1 MRGPLKQPPQSTL
14 FWALAIAIPI
24 ATVVSTQLWLR
35 SAYSGH
41 VFNLQGFLGQY
52 DFGIFRYR
60 LLGRDA
66 MLFIYR
72 HLLRF
77 FHDRPFDVPY
87 DPNATLLFYAS
98 YVLLNASCFSLSNF
112 LLLLLLADRNRRLGD
127 VNLATYFYLTLMQ
140 ALAMAVVSPYD
151 QLAYLFLLMG
161 FFSMA
166 VSRGWVAYLVLAFAA
181 IAGALTR
188 ETQFLVTPALFSVA
202 LFAAPGRSKRFWT
215 AGFCNLVLFS
225 LVYCALRVF
234 IPGPIAVTGEWTY
247 GGKWAIESACVLAM
261 LLFVGTSL
269 ALRIHADIR
278 PTIALL
284 LFSTPYIL
292 TVLTT
297 GTLRELRLLVPVLLA
312 QTFVYLSLAKIN
324 PAQRPINTQGDRP
337 GIDRLD
343 TEAVDAG
350 GD

>member
-1 MRGPLKQPPQSTL
+1 MMKKRIPQSTL

-112 LLLLLLADRNRRLGD
+112 LLLLLLSDSNRRFSN
-127 VNLATYFYLTLMQ
+127 VNLATYLYLALMQ

-151 QLAYLFLLMG
+151 QLAYLFLLFG
-161 FFSMA
+161 FFLWPCPEDGS
-166 VSRGWVAYLVLAFAA
+166 
-181 IAGALTR
+181 
-188 ETQFLVTPALFSVA
+188 
-202 LFAAPGRSKRFWT
+202 
-215 AGFCNLVLFS
+215 
-225 LVYCALRVF
+225 
-234 IPGPIAVTGEWTY
+234 PISYW
-247 GGKWAIESACVLAM
+247 
-261 LLFVGTSL
+261 
-269 ALRIHADIR
+269 
-278 PTIALL
+278 LL
-284 LFSTPYIL
+284 LQSPE
-292 TVLTT
+292 
-297 GTLRELRLLVPVLLA
+297 R
-312 QTFVYLSLAKIN
+312 
-324 PAQRPINTQGDRP
+324 
-337 GIDRLD
+337 
-343 TEAVDAG
+343 
-350 GD
+350 